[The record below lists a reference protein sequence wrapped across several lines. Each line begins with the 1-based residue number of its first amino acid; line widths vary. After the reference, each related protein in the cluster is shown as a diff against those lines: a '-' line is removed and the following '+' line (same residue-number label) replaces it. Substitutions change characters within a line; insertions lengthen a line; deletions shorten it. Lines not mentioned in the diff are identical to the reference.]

1 MNEFLRM
8 TLGRRCWLLTL
19 EWAAFHIGLH
29 MEFVI
34 KYKFPFLMLMGSLSF
49 TGITKKELGLQFAS
63 LLALQSRGIKCL
75 LLTMALKLGF

>member
-1 MNEFLRM
+1 MGDGLWSLLAINTVM
-8 TLGRRCWLLTL
+8 RC
-19 EWAAFHIGLH
+19 FPHSGLH

-34 KYKFPFLMLMGSLSF
+34 KYRFPFLMLMGSLSSS
-49 TGITKKELGLQFAS
+49 GIKEELDLQFSS